1 MTDANKSD
9 SVSSADQGLALEIH
23 YVLDEIFTHK
33 LAPRGDINLNAD
45 ILHHAVISYML
56 DIGRM
61 QTFHAIAIP
70 DRHKRAAF
78 LMAWIVKMRPIQLNS
93 GIKAT
98 EGLLLINEIFAI
110 HAGFAALKI
119 KGQVFT
125 PGYLRNLTYI
135 LHFRNVTPEV
145 LASSMYLL
153 ECAHAN
159 TMP

>member
-1 MTDANKSD
+1 MTTTNQSEPAFP
-9 SVSSADQGLALEIH
+9 ADQGLALEIT
-23 YVLDEIFTHK
+23 YVLDELFKHK
-33 LAPRGDINLNAD
+33 LAPRGGININAD
-45 ILHHAVISYML
+45 ILYHTVISYML

-110 HAGFAALKI
+110 HAGFAALRI
-119 KGQVFT
+119 KGQNFT
-125 PGYLRNLTYI
+125 SNYLRNLTYI
-135 LHFRNVTPEV
+135 LHYRNVAPEV

-153 ECAHAN
+153 ECAFLGKI
-159 TMP
+159 P